1 MPNLGE
7 NLIFVN
13 LCFALLRYRVKDIKG
28 LECFNMNEKEQVLTK
43 FSAFLGTLS
52 SSELA
57 TFWALMHTT
66 KVVAKVKKAL
76 MG

>member
-1 MPNLGE
+1 
-7 NLIFVN
+7 
-13 LCFALLRYRVKDIKG
+13 
-28 LECFNMNEKEQVLTK
+28 MNEKEQVLTK
-43 FSAFLGTLS
+43 FSAFLGSLS

-57 TFWALMHTT
+57 TFWALMHTP